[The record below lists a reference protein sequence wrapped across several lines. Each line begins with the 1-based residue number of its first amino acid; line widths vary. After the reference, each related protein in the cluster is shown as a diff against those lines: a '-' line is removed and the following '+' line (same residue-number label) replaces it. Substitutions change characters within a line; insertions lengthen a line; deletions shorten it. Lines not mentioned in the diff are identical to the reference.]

1 MAFQIPK
8 DAEDYRQV
16 EPSPM
21 ITQPVHYF
29 SPYHMN
35 IDCESNNL
43 INNDPKSNSRKRS
56 LTEYD
61 LTAGFKKMKLAFQ
74 NDTQFSTDIANIDMM
89 EEACEVQEIQEPRLY
104 VDDAYLDI
112 ANKIPSLILRPTP
125 SEELEYLNNRQLVLY
140 KPFIWRRLFY
150 KLFKRCGSENDEDP
164 MDCED
169 SFSAAPQTLAD
180 ESMEPCEEDIY
191 CYGEPME
198 TD

>member
-1 MAFQIPK
+1 MAFQMPK

-43 INNDPKSNSRKRS
+43 INNDLKLNSRKRS

-74 NDTQFSTDIANIDMM
+74 NDTQFSSDIANIDMM
-89 EEACEVQEIQEPRLY
+89 EEACEVREIQEPRLY
-104 VDDAYLDI
+104 VDDAYLEI

-140 KPFIWRRLFY
+140 KPFIWRRLFD
-150 KLFKRCGSENDEDP
+150 KLF
-164 MDCED
+164 
-169 SFSAAPQTLAD
+169 
-180 ESMEPCEEDIY
+180 
-191 CYGEPME
+191 
-198 TD
+198 